1 MIESVSVL
9 PRDFVVKLIFSMVSV
24 ILVPQGAEY
33 QAVSQG
39 IRAQINPPEVISI
52 PAGAAAI
59 RDLDRCSDA
68 SDVLVMGLCGSL
80 SPQFEVGTIALY
92 HACANLS
99 GQVRACDRAL
109 TDRLQNQFQVSPVL
123 GLTSDRVICSVTEKR
138 NLGESYKAA
147 VVDME
152 GFAILEQR
160 SVAMLRVVSD
170 DLSGDLPN
178 LSTVIDSDGKIQA
191 LPMAIAMMKRPIAA
205 SRLIRGSLSGLRKL
219 RELASELSR

>member
-1 MIESVSVL
+1 
-9 PRDFVVKLIFSMVSV
+9 MVSV

-39 IRAQINPPEVISI
+39 VRAQKNPPEVIAI

-59 RDLDRCSDA
+59 RDLDRCSEA

-80 SPQFEVGTIALY
+80 SPQFEIGTIALY
-92 HACANLS
+92 HACVNLS
-99 GQVRACDRAL
+99 GQVQECDRAL
-109 TDRLQNQFQVSPVL
+109 TNRLQNQFQVSPVL
-123 GLTSDRVICSVTEKR
+123 GLMSDRVICSVTEKR
-138 NLGESYKAA
+138 SLGEFYKAA

-170 DLSGDLPN
+170 DLSGDLPD
-178 LSTVIDSDGKIQA
+178 LSTVINSDGKIQA
-191 LPMAIAMMKRPIAA
+191 IPMAIAMMKRPIAA

>member
-1 MIESVSVL
+1 
-9 PRDFVVKLIFSMVSV
+9 MVSV

-33 QAVSQG
+33 QAVAQG
-39 IRAQINPPEVISI
+39 IRTQINPPEVIPI

-59 RDLDRCSDA
+59 ENLDRAFDA

-80 SPQFEVGTIALY
+80 SPQFEIGTIALY
-92 HACANLS
+92 RACVSLS
-99 GQVRACDRAL
+99 GQVQECDRAL
-109 TDRLQNQFQVSPVL
+109 TNRLQNQFQVSPVL
-123 GLTSDRVICSVTEKR
+123 GLMSDRVICSVTEKR
-138 NLGESYKAA
+138 SLGESYKAA

-152 GFAILEQR
+152 GFAILERR

-170 DLSGDLPN
+170 DLSGDLPD

-191 LPMAIAMMKRPIAA
+191 LPMAIAMIKRPIAA
-205 SRLIRGSLSGLRKL
+205 GRLIRGSLSGLRKL